1 MKFIINGNE
10 SKVQVEILKRL
21 YPFSTDFR
29 DINVLLCI
37 VNIDI
42 PGYTANFPTCILS
55 YELRAFYSEL
65 KSQYESLRG
74 NAKLLTVEGGINMV
88 SIPEEDDRV
97 KWDIEAQYP
106 EGYGATLSFQFYSD
120 KNSLSDLITQLKHIL
135 EEYPVRE

>member
-65 KSQYESLRG
+65 KSQYESSRG

-106 EGYGATLSFQFYSD
+106 EGYGATLSFQFYSE

>member
-10 SKVQVEILKRL
+10 SKIQVEILKRL

-55 YELRAFYSEL
+55 YELRTFYSEL
-65 KSQYESLRG
+65 KSQYESSRG

-120 KNSLSDLITQLKHIL
+120 KNCLSDLITQLKHIL